1 MKLLSARDSKQL
13 VGCLLFL
20 FVSFS
25 SFKSIAQNNYSDIVI
40 ENCIREVFKDK
51 ADELVFNSNSTRYDL
66 IKNFFQRIEII
77 ALSKTSSEK
86 MINLTNLKLNNKYNQ
101 NLQHSVVTNI
111 QNFNP
116 LKYNFN
122 MNPKVQKRVR
132 LNDDYIISINPKK

>member
-1 MKLLSARDSKQL
+1 MDLLYVFEGVADGYR
-13 VGCLLFL
+13 
-20 FVSFS
+20 
-25 SFKSIAQNNYSDIVI
+25 
-40 ENCIREVFKDK
+40 VFKDK

-111 QNFNP
+111 LNFNP